1 MILEVG
7 SGLVISIIKLKML
20 SFYLKLVD
28 IKTKQTPNT
37 TENLNLESKYYGK
50 YQIKQSILMLKTFI
64 TTSCFYF
71 LA

>member
-28 IKTKQTPNT
+28 IKFKQTPNT

-50 YQIKQSILMLKTFI
+50 YKIK
-64 TTSCFYF
+64 
-71 LA
+71 